1 MKKSYLFAH
10 FLLLAAGLCS
20 CTSEENIHLSP
31 GDENSL
37 LSITASH
44 PGNLSPA
51 TKTTHSPDGG
61 NPQKGLAVTWAK
73 NDIIKLVRSIDHR
86 HAATDLILTGEA
98 GQKNATFNGQ
108 ALPDTEE
115 TAIYKAFYPATKG
128 GETPE
133 DWKQHASYNGQVQ
146 RGYGDTR
153 HLSDF
158 DYLQTPDM
166 ETLSE
171 DFQFYHTGIVFCFD
185 LNMPEGTPVIPYS
198 LTLATT
204 DDQDKFT
211 SDGGLFCDC
220 NATPASVITL
230 GFAECQE
237 AVTQFQAYMTL
248 ACNIKQE
255 QKLTLILTLEDGS
268 RYAHKLK
275 AKQDI
280 ISPAPGENTSG
291 ISYFIPVSTWE
302 KVKAETYTKATTATN
317 SLQGSGTQESPYL
330 ISTAK
335 EFKYLIGNISKSSGK
350 YYRLTTDIII
360 AENAEWQSIGN
371 STNKFSGHFDGNG
384 HIIQSNLIQN
394 SIFGY
399 TGNNASI
406 RNLTV
411 IANITNTANTY
422 IGGIVGYADNTTV
435 TNCHYKGTLIYNETT
450 TNLNIGG
457 IAGQASNA
465 CTILHCTSNGEIQG
479 ESTNTKGNVRIGGI
493 VGIIMSP
500 GEIKDCNN
508 YSTIKG
514 SNSTSVSYTGGIVGY
529 TNPSSSFSNIIG
541 CINYGKIYNGSTTSS
556 NITTSGGIAGNTTNT
571 SFIDVRN
578 AGDIIGT
585 ESKGRNYIGGIIGYQ
600 NNGTSLFRAVNSG
613 NIIGYSNGKTDS
625 RTGGLVGNASE
636 NSGTLHQCYNQGNV
650 SVTGTIGELTY
661 IGTYIGYS
669 TSPKIHDCCRTAPE
683 VIIQESDHDP
693 LPLQKCTEKHIPMQ

>member
-10 FLLLAAGLCS
+10 FLLLAAGLCC

-51 TKTTHSPDGG
+51 TKTTLSPSGN

-73 NDIIKLVRSIDHR
+73 NDIIKLVRSVGNQ
-86 HAATDLILTGEA
+86 HATTDLILVGKA
-98 GQKNATFNGQ
+98 GQQNATFNGQ
-108 ALPDTEE
+108 ALPSTEE

-133 DWKQHASYNGQVQ
+133 DWKRHASYNGQVQ

-158 DYLQTPDM
+158 DYLQTHDM

-185 LNMPEGTPVIPYS
+185 LNMPEGTPAIPYS

-204 DDQDKFT
+204 DAQDKFT

-220 NATPASVITL
+220 NATPASAITL

-302 KVKAETYTKATTATN
+302 KIKAETYTKTTA
-317 SLQGSGTQESPYL
+317 SVAPVKGSGTQESPYL
-330 ISTAK
+330 ISSAK
-335 EFKYLIGNISKSSGK
+335 EFRYLVGNVSKSNGK

-411 IANITNTANTY
+411 IANITNTSNTY
-422 IGGIVGYADNTTV
+422 IGGIVGNADNTIIV
-435 TNCHYKGTLIYNETT
+435 NCHYKGKLIDKTT
-450 TNLNIGG
+450 ERLNIGG
-457 IAGQASNA
+457 IVGQASNA
-465 CTILHCTSNGEIQG
+465 CTIHHCTSHGEIQG
-479 ESTNTKGNVRIGGI
+479 ESSNTTGNVRIGGI
-493 VGIIMSP
+493 VGISMASK
-500 GEIKDCNN
+500 EVKNCNN
-508 YSTIKG
+508 YSTIKS
-514 SNSTSVSYTGGIVGY
+514 SNSYTGGIIGY
-529 TNPSSSFSNIIG
+529 INNISSFSNIVG
-541 CINYGKIYNGSTTSS
+541 CTNYGKIYNCGTIT
-556 NITTSGGIAGNTTNT
+556 NITTSSGGIAGNTTNT

-578 AGDIIGT
+578 AGDIIGSET
-585 ESKGRNYIGGIIGYQ
+585 KGRNYIGGIIGSQ
-600 NNGTSLFRAVNSG
+600 GKETSLFRAVNSG

-650 SVTGTIGELTY
+650 SVTGTIGALTY

-683 VIIQESDHDP
+683 VVIQESGHAP